1 MYYRPQLS
9 RPYSDGELEDIL
21 TDALRVLERIG
32 IACGHRET
40 VDRVTAEQGIVWE
53 EGRLKFDPDTMR
65 GHVEDVRRR
74 NAATPDEEPAF
85 EALAS
90 WCCLNYAD
98 PETGQVRPPT
108 TEDAAQMTRLMD
120 ARGCSYWSIPLVPMD
135 VPPQHAT
142 LTGEYIAM
150 KHSRGLGGFM
160 TVIDPQEIEFL
171 IEMNQAVGR
180 TYLLDEQIGISPLRF
195 NDHGLEAALKFV
207 GRDDVK
213 VILVGAMPSVGST
226 TPLAVRSALVQS
238 AAEGL
243 GLSLTRV
250 RLGMGE
256 GGFGAA
262 LYPFDFQYTTMPF
275 GSAES
280 AFYYAVSLQMVGFLN
295 GRTSR
300 FGAFRSI
307 ARMPDAQAAAERAT
321 NALWQAM
328 LGIRRFTAIGQ
339 LALDEVF
346 SPQQVIIDD
355 DILAHVARIIRGL
368 DPLAAGGD
376 VVEEIAAGV
385 TEGNFLGERAT
396 VKGYREF
403 MHFPELFHH
412 YNVGRWR
419 AEGCP
424 TILSEAWERARQQ
437 IASCDFHLPDDRQR
451 DLDRIYQKA
460 LKAIV

>member
-1 MYYRPQLS
+1 VHYHPQLN
-9 RPYSDGELEDIL
+9 RPYTNEDLEGIL
-21 TDALRVLERIG
+21 TDALRVLRELG
-32 IACGHRET
+32 IACEHRET
-40 VDRVTAEQGIVWE
+40 IDRVTAQPGMTFDD
-53 EGRLKFDPDTMR
+53 GRLRFDPDTMR
-65 GHVEDVRRR
+65 SHVDEVRRR
-74 NAATPDEEPAF
+74 NSATPDSEPEF
-85 EALAS
+85 EALTS

-160 TVIDPQEIEFL
+160 AVLDPEEIELL

-180 TYLLDEQIGISPLRF
+180 TYLLDEQVGISPLRF
-195 NDHGLEAALKFV
+195 NDHGLEAALKFA

-226 TPLAVRSALVQS
+226 TPLPVRSALVQS

-243 GLSLTRV
+243 GLSLTSM

-262 LYPFDFQYTTMPF
+262 LHPFDFQYTTMPF
-275 GSAES
+275 GSAE
-280 AFYYAVSLQMVGFLN
+280 AALYYAVSLQMAGFLN

-307 ARMPDAQAAAERAT
+307 ARMPDPQAAAERTA

-328 LGIRRFTAIGQ
+328 LGIRRFAAIGQ

-355 DILAHVARIIRGL
+355 DILSHVARIVRGM
-368 DPLAAGGD
+368 DPLAGSD
-376 VVEEIAAGV
+376 PVEEIAAGLAA
-385 TEGNFLGERAT
+385 GSFLGERAT
-396 VKGYREF
+396 VKGYRQF
-403 MHFPELFHH
+403 MHFPKLFHH
-412 YNVGRWR
+412 YNVGHWK
-419 AEGCP
+419 ELGSP
-424 TILSEAWERARQQ
+424 TILDEAWQRAREL
-437 IASCDFHLPDDRQR
+437 IRSNEFELPADQAR
-451 DLDRIYQKA
+451 DLDRIYRKA
-460 LKAIV
+460 LKTIT